1 VGEGRAWYRRPW
13 RRLHARLPRRRLTR
27 ILAVAAVVLLAAAI
41 VVPLGLSG
49 GGRFTGTLPKPP
61 TTRPLTPLEA
71 ATRGGYAALG
81 DSYSSGEGAYTGAT
95 DGTERGA
102 QRCHRSPQA
111 YYKAVGASFTFR
123 GSVAQ
128 TACAGATV
136 AGVRNGQYGQPSQLT
151 TLGPGTTLVTL
162 SVGGNDAGFS
172 TVLTNC
178 VVRVPFSAACRA
190 QNSVVDGKLPR
201 IKSDVTA
208 LLGEINRRSPAAR
221 IIMIGYPRLFPEG
234 PTATAAT
241 IGTTDQR
248 WLNAMARR
256 LDDTLEA
263 AARGVDQR
271 IDRSNGPGSV
281 EFVDDYTAFAGH
293 EVGTPAPYIN
303 GLDLDIRHLK
313 ARPASFHP
321 NITGYRRLAQLVDQ
335 QVRKGPG
342 RPIHQYVL
350 NAAR

>member
-1 VGEGRAWYRRPW
+1 LRWV
-13 RRLHARLPRRRLTR
+13 HTRLPRRRLTR
-27 ILAVAAVVLLAAAI
+27 ILAAVAVVLLAAAI
-41 VVPLGLSG
+41 VVPFGLSG

-95 DGTERGA
+95 DGTEQGA
-102 QRCHRSPQA
+102 QRCHRSPLA
-111 YYKAVGASFTFR
+111 YYKAVGAAFTFK

-136 AGVRNGQYGQPSQLT
+136 AGVRNGQYGQPSQLA

-172 TVLTNC
+172 GVLTNC
-178 VVRVPFSAACRA
+178 VVKVPFSAGCRA
-190 QNSVVDGKLPR
+190 QNSAVNARLPR
-201 IKSDVTA
+201 IKADVTA

-221 IIMIGYPRLFPEG
+221 IIMVGYPRLFPEG
-234 PTATAAT
+234 PSGSAAT

-256 LDDTLEA
+256 LDDTLKA

-271 IDRSNGPGSV
+271 IDRKSGPGTV
-281 EFVDDYTAFAGH
+281 EFVDAYTAFAGH
-293 EVGTPAPYIN
+293 EVGTPTPYVN

-321 NITGYRRLAQLVDQ
+321 NATGYRRLAELVDQ
-335 QVRKGPG
+335 QVRRGPG